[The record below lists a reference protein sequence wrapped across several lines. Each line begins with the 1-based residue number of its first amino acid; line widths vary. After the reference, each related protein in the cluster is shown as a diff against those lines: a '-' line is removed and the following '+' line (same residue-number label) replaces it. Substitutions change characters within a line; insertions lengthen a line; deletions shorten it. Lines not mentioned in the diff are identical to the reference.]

1 MNAIAGNLR
10 SEPLSEGMIG
20 MERPRTEESME
31 LDASTARAEPLTALA
46 DAERPEAPQVTGEVP
61 GDSPDA
67 ISPEQVTLL
76 EKFFVRRLQRGEARA
91 FRELVTRHQDR
102 VFSLA
107 LRMLGDAQEAED
119 ISQEVF
125 ISAHR
130 HLPRFRGDCRLST
143 WLYRITRNHCL
154 NRLKYLGRRETES
167 APRTEAPAAEAE
179 IELVAQPER
188 PDKALLGAEERA
200 HVHNALRQ
208 LSPEHRLL
216 VILRDIEGLSY
227 EEIGRIA
234 DVPGGTIKS
243 RLHRARAALA
253 DVLAA
258 AGMAPDGALGRKG
271 G

>member
-1 MNAIAGNLR
+1 MGLDVTAVA
-10 SEPLSEGMIG
+10 SPEPMLAPDDSV
-20 MERPRTEESME
+20 P
-31 LDASTARAEPLTALA
+31 ANPPAL
-46 DAERPEAPQVTGEVP
+46 PEAVP
-61 GDSPDA
+61 SDAPDA
-67 ISPEQVTLL
+67 VPPEDVPLL
-76 EKFFVRRLQRGEARA
+76 EKFFVRRLQKGEARA
-91 FRELVTRHQDR
+91 FRELVNRHQDR

-107 LRMLGDAQEAED
+107 LRMLGDSQEAED
-119 ISQEVF
+119 VSQEVF

-167 APRTEAPAAEAE
+167 PREGAFEASQAEM
-179 IELVAQPER
+179 ELVAPPER
-188 PDKALLGAEERA
+188 PDKALLGAEERV
-200 HVHNALRQ
+200 HVHSALRQ

-216 VILRDIEGLSY
+216 VVLRDIEGLSY

-253 DVLAA
+253 EVLSA
-258 AGMAPDGALGRKG
+258 AGMAPDGARPGKG